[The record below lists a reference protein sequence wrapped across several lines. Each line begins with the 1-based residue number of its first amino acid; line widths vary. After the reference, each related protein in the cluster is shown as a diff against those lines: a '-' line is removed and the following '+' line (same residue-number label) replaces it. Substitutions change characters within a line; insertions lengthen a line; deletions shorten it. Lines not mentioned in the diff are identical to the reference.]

1 MSSNRTL
8 RTCPQGHQ
16 YYKSSDCPTCPV
28 CEQMRKPVNSFM
40 MGLSAPAR
48 RALESHGITTIKKLA
63 SFTEKEILSFH
74 GMGPAS
80 LPALV
85 KALNEAKLSFKKP
98 GIAKGNSKQQ

>member
-80 LPALV
+80 LPALA
-85 KALNEAKLSFKKP
+85 KALRAARFSFKKP
-98 GIAKGNSKQQ
+98 QVKKSSNAK